1 MTPYR
6 TARSSSARSESE
18 QAVPDSAAVRGF
30 GASQG
35 SCDPVKVTRP
45 ELRIE
50 SGILPTCRRSSS
62 SELSFGDGMPHLS
75 GGRGHSHVA
84 YDTAIMGQSLQ

>member
-1 MTPYR
+1 MIVVL
-6 TARSSSARSESE
+6 RSGDDISEGGVVSTIRQRVVRPFSCQGAALSVACSVTSGLQWWNWESESE
-18 QAVPDSAAVRGF
+18 QAVPDSVAVRGF

-50 SGILPTCRRSSS
+50 SGILRT
-62 SELSFGDGMPHLS
+62 
-75 GGRGHSHVA
+75 
-84 YDTAIMGQSLQ
+84 